1 MSKPG
6 TFGERLRAAR
16 SKVGLSQE
24 TLATRVASSKGYISQ
39 LETDPEIRPSA
50 DLVMRLAMET
60 QTTVEYLMGGE
71 ETAAASDRAFFRSF
85 ESADPEVKAKLKAI
99 FDVLKSGSSS

>member
-1 MSKPG
+1 LSKPE

-16 SKVGLSQE
+16 SRIGLSQE
-24 TLATRVASSKGYISQ
+24 ILATRVGSSKGYVSQ
-39 LETDPEIRPSA
+39 LETDPDIRPSA
-50 DLVMRLAMET
+50 DLVLRLAIET
-60 QTTVEYLMGGE
+60 QTTVEHLLGGE
-71 ETAAASDRAFFRSF
+71 EPAAASDRAFFRSF